1 MKKRKKIFIVI
12 PLIFVIIAPIIA
24 LFFTGY
30 AHYANV
36 SYGDKAEERVDIF
49 IPHSAKNNENNGC
62 LLFIHG
68 GSWAGGDKAEE
79 SLKCRVVANQG
90 YVTATMNYS
99 VFSESNQDS
108 YNVWLVMEQ
117 ISKAFVKIQ
126 QFCKEKGV
134 NITMGATAGYS
145 AGGHLAML
153 YAYSQADKVPFKIA
167 FTASLAGPADFSKEL
182 WGDSYL
188 AIANRLL
195 GKEVVQN
202 TASENLEEAMNSVEP
217 LSRLTKNAPPTL
229 LAYGGRDDLV
239 KAKNGEAMFSK
250 CKELGV
256 ECDYLLFKHSKH
268 LMLLD
273 IFKRVK
279 YNRYLGKYCRAY
291 FGY

>member
-1 MKKRKKIFIVI
+1 MKKRKKIFIII
-12 PLIFVIIAPIIA
+12 PLIFAIIAPIIA

-30 AHYANV
+30 AHYFNV
-36 SYGDKAEERVDIF
+36 SYGNMAEETVDIF

-99 VFSESNQDS
+99 VFSENNQDS

-117 ISKAFVKIQ
+117 ISKAFIKIQ
-126 QFCKEKGV
+126 QFCAQKGV

-153 YAYSQADKVPFKIA
+153 YAYTQADNAPFKIM

-188 AIANRLL
+188 SIANRLL

-202 TASENLEEAMNSVEP
+202 TASENLEEAMNAVEP
-217 LSRLTKNAPPTL
+217 LSRITKSSPPTL
-229 LAYGGRDDLV
+229 LAYGAKDPLV
-239 KAKNGEAMFSK
+239 KPKNGEEMLNK

-256 ECDYLLFKHSKH
+256 GCDYIIFKHSKH
-268 LMLLD
+268 MMLLD
-273 IFKRVK
+273 VHKRVRFNK
-279 YNRYLGKYCRAY
+279 FLGKYCKAY
-291 FGY
+291 FGC